1 MFVVFFRFA
10 FQLSQPTVLRN
21 ATRTLSPKKWQ
32 KKSNEKTDMKTTSKT
47 CYSRKFNA
55 FTVDSHLICPKCN
68 VQVHIGTGGQNLDL
82 HLTSKA
88 CNNRRKV
95 LEEPTK
101 KSKTLLSF
109 FGPREASK
117 ENVPRVRSPTPIHA
131 DPVEPILMPGPSLL
145 PPQTAQD
152 EHATTPLAD
161 DDMLL
166 SDEPRGCQHVIEIL
180 QKLPEKLELIPKD
193 IALAGPEHPL
203 ALRLIF
209 TCDTTWPLPTFL
221 SGYNYPHPKLK
232 D

>member
-47 CYSRKFNA
+47 CYSRKSNA
-55 FTVDSHLICPKCN
+55 FTVNSHLVCPKCN
-68 VQVHIGTGGQNLDL
+68 VQVHVGTGGHQNLDL

-166 SDEPRGCQHVIEIL
+166 SDEPRGCRHAIETLQIL
-180 QKLPEKLELIPKD
+180 REKLELIPKD

-203 ALRLIF
+203 AISRNFQPNAQTEWGHLIM
-209 TCDTTWPLPTFL
+209 TGKR
-221 SGYNYPHPKLK
+221 S
-232 D
+232 

>member
-1 MFVVFFRFA
+1 
-10 FQLSQPTVLRN
+10 
-21 ATRTLSPKKWQ
+21 
-32 KKSNEKTDMKTTSKT
+32 MKTTSKT
-47 CYSRKFNA
+47 CYSRKSNA
-55 FTVDSHLICPKCN
+55 FTVDSHLVCPKCN
-68 VQVHIGTGGQNLDL
+68 VQVHVGTGGHQNLDL

-166 SDEPRGCQHVIEIL
+166 SDEPRGCRHAIEIL
-180 QKLPEKLELIPKD
+180 QKLREKLELIPKD

-203 ALRLIF
+203 AIF
-209 TCDTTWPLPTFL
+209 SELPAVHIHCMNFDFVPKNWTCPSCKPVNMKRCR
-221 SGYNYPHPKLK
+221 GGI
-232 D
+232 